1 MIRGVAKVVLDV
13 KDQDRAKEFW
23 TTTMGFETVQD
34 VPYGDER
41 WLEVRSPDKATI
53 LVLGQ
58 SSAGPGDRDAVPDM
72 LPTSNVFFYCDNI
85 EHTYHELR
93 ARDVE
98 FPQPPVKQQ
107 FGWWSLFL
115 DPDGNR
121 FALLPAGQ

>member
-1 MIRGVAKVVLDV
+1 MIMGVAKVVLDV
-13 KDQDRAKEFW
+13 DDQERAKEFW
-23 TTTMGFETVQD
+23 TTTMGFEVVRD

-58 SSAGPGDRDAVPDM
+58 SSTGPGDRDAVPNM
-72 LPTSNVFFYCDNI
+72 LPTSNVFFYCDNV

-93 ARDVE
+93 SRGVE
-98 FPQPPVKQQ
+98 FPQPPAKQQ

-121 FALLPAGQ
+121 FALRPAGQ